1 MATSNG
7 RVDGMIPVLHDF
19 CSKIVKA
26 VKTSYSLN
34 AESVYLFVT
43 IITLSRIYFAQSPPI
58 RELPSQ
64 VS

>member
-7 RVDGMIPVLHDF
+7 RVDGMIPALHDF
-19 CSKIVKA
+19 CSKTVKA

-34 AESVYLFVT
+34 AELVDLFVT
-43 IITLSRIYFAQSPPI
+43 IITLSLIYFAQPPPI